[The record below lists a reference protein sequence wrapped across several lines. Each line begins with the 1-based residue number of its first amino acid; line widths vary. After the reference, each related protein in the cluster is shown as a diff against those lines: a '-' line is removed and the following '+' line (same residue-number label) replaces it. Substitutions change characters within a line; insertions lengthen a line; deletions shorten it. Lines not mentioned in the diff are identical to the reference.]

1 MTSKL
6 NCWEYKNCGRE
17 KGGLMAQVLGECPV
31 ATYMKFDGLNDGIGA
46 GRACWMAL
54 HSNESGINLSPGC
67 GAKKCYCCEF
77 YKRVVFE
84 QEDKTCFKYASVD
97 N

>member
-1 MTSKL
+1 MTPKL

-17 KGGLMAQVLGECPV
+17 KGGLMAPILGECPV
-31 ATYMKFDGLNDGIGA
+31 STYMKFDGLNEGVGA
-46 GRACWMAL
+46 GRSCWMAPHAPDAENG
-54 HSNESGINLSPGC
+54 HSLCC

-84 QEDKTCFKYASVD
+84 QEDKTCFKYTSLD
-97 N
+97 S